1 MQTASVGR
9 GACISNGAVW
19 GSDDWIPSQEST
31 CWFADQ
37 IRAFLLEG
45 GKMAYFD
52 ASNPSQGASF
62 AHSAA
67 PVFSSETSPFSA
79 FGAKAAQYDTH
90 SVVYYEGDPSKRLY
104 ELVKG
109 SVMLYKLLPD
119 GRRQVVE
126 VLRPGDIFGLAGGD
140 EYDCTAET
148 LTEAEVNEI
157 DLKQVERSNELQRTL
172 STCLTNQMRVL
183 HEHAVLLGRK
193 SAVERVA
200 SFLMHLVPAR
210 GGIGCVGPDNEEQ
223 DGFDLHL
230 HMTRQEIA
238 DYLGLTIE
246 TVSRVVS
253 DLKRRGVIRVD
264 KADKIHLNKVCSLC
278 QMTGMH

>member
-1 MQTASVGR
+1 
-9 GACISNGAVW
+9 
-19 GSDDWIPSQEST
+19 
-31 CWFADQ
+31 
-37 IRAFLLEG
+37 
-45 GKMAYFD
+45 MAYFD
-52 ASNPSQGASF
+52 VGAGQISGVRPSGAPVCAPGKTSF
-62 AHSAA
+62 AD
-67 PVFSSETSPFSA
+67 
-79 FGAKAAQYDTH
+79 FGGKAARYGAH
-90 SVVYYEGDPSKRLY
+90 AVVYYQGDPVKRLY

-126 VLRPGDIFGLAGGD
+126 VLRPGDVFGLAGSD

-148 LTEAEVNEI
+148 LTEAEVQEI
-157 DLKQVERSNELQRTL
+157 ELRHVERSDELQRSL
-172 STCLTNQMRVL
+172 AKCLTNQMRAL

-200 SFLMHLVPAR
+200 SFLMYLVPDR
-210 GGIGCVGPDNEEQ
+210 GGASCIGPVGDAD

-253 DLKRRGVIRVD
+253 DLKRRGVIRAD
-264 KADKIHLNKVCSLC
+264 KADRIHLNRVCGLC

>member
-1 MQTASVGR
+1 MAYLDVAASGQGPGVR
-9 GACISNGAVW
+9 HTGAHVCVPDKNHFS
-19 GSDDWIPSQEST
+19 E
-31 CWFADQ
+31 F
-37 IRAFLLEG
+37 G
-45 GKMAYFD
+45 GK
-52 ASNPSQGASF
+52 
-62 AHSAA
+62 SAR
-67 PVFSSETSPFSA
+67 F
-79 FGAKAAQYDTH
+79 DTH
-90 SVVYYEGDPSKRLY
+90 AVIYYEGDPAKRLY
-104 ELVKG
+104 ELVRG

-126 VLRPGDIFGLAGGD
+126 VLRPGDIFGLAVGD

-148 LTEAEVNEI
+148 LTDAEVHEI
-157 DLKQVERSNELQRTL
+157 DLRQVERSGDLQRTL
-172 STCLTNQMRVL
+172 TRCLTNQMRVL

-210 GGIGCVGPDNEEQ
+210 GGVGCAGPKE
-223 DGFDLHL
+223 DGEDSFDLQL

-264 KADKIHLNKVCSLC
+264 KADKIHLNKVCTLC
-278 QMTGMH
+278 HMTGMH

>member
-1 MQTASVGR
+1 MT
-9 GACISNGAVW
+9 
-19 GSDDWIPSQEST
+19 
-31 CWFADQ
+31 
-37 IRAFLLEG
+37 
-45 GKMAYFD
+45 YFD
-52 ASNPSQGASF
+52 AGIPGRGTGARPQGVPLCTPNGTSF
-62 AHSAA
+62 SDFGGKVAH
-67 PVFSSETSPFSA
+67 
-79 FGAKAAQYDTH
+79 YDTH
-90 SVVYYEGDPSKRLY
+90 AVIYYEGDPAKRLY

-126 VLRPGDIFGLAGGD
+126 VLRPGDIFGLAGG
-140 EYDCTAET
+140 EENDCTAET
-148 LTEAEVNEI
+148 LTDAEVQEI
-157 DLKQVERSNELQRTL
+157 DLRHVERSDELQRTL
-172 STCLTNQMRVL
+172 TKSLTNQMRLL

-200 SFLMHLVPAR
+200 SFLLHLVPDR
-210 GGIGCVGPDNEEQ
+210 GGLGCVGPAETGG
-223 DGFDLHL
+223 DGYDLHL

-253 DLKRRGVIRVD
+253 DLKRKGVIRVD
-264 KADKIHLNKVCSLC
+264 KADKIHLNKVCNLC

>member
-1 MQTASVGR
+1 
-9 GACISNGAVW
+9 
-19 GSDDWIPSQEST
+19 
-31 CWFADQ
+31 
-37 IRAFLLEG
+37 
-45 GKMAYFD
+45 MAYLE
-52 ASNPSQGASF
+52 AVTTTHGVGAGHNRAPICVTGKSSF
-62 AHSAA
+62 
-67 PVFSSETSPFSA
+67 SE
-79 FGAKAAQYDTH
+79 FGSKAARYDTH
-90 SVVYYEGDPSKRLY
+90 AVIYYEGDPTKRLY
-104 ELVKG
+104 ELVSG

-126 VLRPGDIFGLAGGD
+126 VLRPGDIFGLSGSD
-140 EYDCTAET
+140 EHDCTAET
-148 LTEAEVNEI
+148 LTETEVQEI
-157 DLKQVERSNELQRTL
+157 DLRQVERSVDLQRTL
-172 STCLTNQMRVL
+172 TRCLTNQMQTL

-200 SFLMHLVPAR
+200 SFFMHLVPNR
-210 GGIGCVGPDNEEQ
+210 GGLGCVGPSDEES
-223 DGFDLHL
+223 DSCDLKL

-264 KADKIHLNKVCSLC
+264 KADKIHLNRVCTLC

>member
-1 MQTASVGR
+1 MAYLDAAVTAQERSARR
-9 GACISNGAVW
+9 GGAPV
-19 GSDDWIPSQEST
+19 
-31 CWFADQ
+31 
-37 IRAFLLEG
+37 RAAVEASLSEFG
-45 GKMAYFD
+45 GKV
-52 ASNPSQGASF
+52 
-62 AHSAA
+62 AHHEAHA
-67 PVFSSETSPFSA
+67 
-79 FGAKAAQYDTH
+79 
-90 SVVYYEGDPSKRLY
+90 VVYYEGDPARRLY

-126 VLRPGDIFGLAGGD
+126 VLRPGDIFGLSDGA
-140 EYDCTAET
+140 ENDCTAET
-148 LTEAEVNEI
+148 LTASEVREI
-157 DLKQVERSNELQRTL
+157 DLRQVERSEELQRVLTK
-172 STCLTNQMRVL
+172 CLTNQMRVL

-200 SFLMHLVPAR
+200 SFLMHLVPDR
-210 GGIGCVGPDNEEQ
+210 GGAGCIGPDEDADE
-223 DGFDLHL
+223 DSYDLQL

-264 KADKIHLNKVCSLC
+264 KADKIHLNKVCTLC

>member
-1 MQTASVGR
+1 
-9 GACISNGAVW
+9 
-19 GSDDWIPSQEST
+19 
-31 CWFADQ
+31 
-37 IRAFLLEG
+37 
-45 GKMAYFD
+45 MAYLD
-52 ASNPSQGASF
+52 LGTTGHGA
-62 AHSAA
+62 AARPQIA
-67 PVFSSETSPFSA
+67 PVRNTRKTSFSD
-79 FGAKAAQYDTH
+79 FGAKATQFETH
-90 SVVYYEGDPSKRLY
+90 AVVYYEGDTAKRLY
-104 ELVKG
+104 ELVRG

-126 VLRPGDIFGLAGGD
+126 VLRPGDIFGLAGSD
-140 EYDCTAET
+140 EHDCTAET
-148 LTEAEVNEI
+148 LTDAEVHEI
-157 DLKQVERSNELQRTL
+157 ELRRVEQSDELQRTL
-172 STCLTNQMRVL
+172 TKCLTNQMRVL

-200 SFLMHLVPAR
+200 SFLIHLVPDR
-210 GGIGCVGPDNEEQ
+210 GGVGCVGPENEED
-223 DGFDLHL
+223 DGHDLQL